1 MKLWAPN
8 SCRSFPS
15 SCRTTHPMPL
25 VPHPTADD
33 HHRHSPCCRPAVA
46 LSFLLFLPTLLAVY
60 LALFRGSTTSL
71 ATTGRASL
79 LFYCRSP
86 LHRRTLYDLRRHLE
100 MRKPPPLLIS
110 PGISFT
116 VLARSTKLLP
126 ANRRS
131 IGVNSLFPSRALA
144 ELLPKVLLPTMSR
157 PRRCFRFW

>member
-1 MKLWAPN
+1 MKLRAPY

-15 SCRTTHPMPL
+15 SRRTTHPMPL

-79 LFYCRSP
+79 LFYCR
-86 LHRRTLYDLRRHLE
+86 HLE
-100 MRKPPPLLIS
+100 TRKPPPLLIS

-144 ELLPKVLLPTMSR
+144 ELLPRSFFPQ
-157 PRRCFRFW
+157 